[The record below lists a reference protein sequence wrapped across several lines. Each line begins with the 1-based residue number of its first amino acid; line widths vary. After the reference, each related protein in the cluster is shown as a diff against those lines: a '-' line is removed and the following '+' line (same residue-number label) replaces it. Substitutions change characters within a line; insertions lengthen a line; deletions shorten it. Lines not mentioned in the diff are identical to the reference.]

1 MNKNI
6 KEVQTMKV
14 NVSCNQAGKAFSG
27 VTVEGDVK
35 PLELVISTPKGK
47 FAVELTPETVMA
59 GILPAIR
66 AFIIT
71 NAKTMGVTLG
81 GGDSGGKKGERVKL
95 KNLPSPEGE
104 EPQVEVDPEAVI
116 NDNKKKK

>member
-1 MNKNI
+1 M
-6 KEVQTMKV
+6 EVQTMKV
-14 NVSCNQAGKAFSG
+14 NVSCNQAGRAFDG
-27 VTVEGDVK
+27 VTVEGEVK
-35 PLELVISTPKGK
+35 SLELTINAPKGR
-47 FAVELTPETVMA
+47 FAVEIAAETVMA

-104 EPQVEVDPEAVI
+104 EPQVEADLEAVI